1 MARCKREGF
10 ELNNYMTV
18 CPVNFNEDSRFMLQ
32 HLRHLLDHGG
42 VLAINSGWDKLLVG
56 LKSTVSEEYKMDKSQ
71 PFNDLV
77 DSMRLACK
85 FFELNDDNGVN

>member
-56 LKSTVSEEYKMDKSQ
+56 MKSTVSEEYKMDKSQ